1 MYISVLKRLNY
12 FKFGRAIITVRVRDF
27 EYFNYMYSYFVT
39 AFSCLKQLEKAE
51 KQALLLE
58 QSAKELTER
67 QEREKQLRKLIEEK
81 EV

>member
-1 MYISVLKRLNY
+1 M
-12 FKFGRAIITVRVRDF
+12 T
-27 EYFNYMYSYFVT
+27 FNIETTYMYSYFVT

-58 QSAKELTER
+58 QSAKELSER
-67 QEREKQLRKLIEEK
+67 QEREKQLQKLIEEK